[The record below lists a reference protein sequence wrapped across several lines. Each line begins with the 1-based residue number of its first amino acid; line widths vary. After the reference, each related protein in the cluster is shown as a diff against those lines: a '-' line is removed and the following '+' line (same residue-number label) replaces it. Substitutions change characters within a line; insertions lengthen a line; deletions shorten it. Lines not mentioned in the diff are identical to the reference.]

1 MTENVSLQ
9 AEQRTNR
16 GKTQTKKLRKEGMV
30 PGIYYDREGT
40 NIPLT
45 MGYGAVQAAYERA
58 HNQVIYLQLQNTD
71 GKESSKPALIW
82 DVQFHPT
89 KGLIEHID
97 FVGVDMTRE
106 VKMEIPVEYVGAD
119 VVADKG
125 GSPIVYRETVPVSCL
140 PGNIPEKI
148 EVDISE
154 LEIGDTVYFSQ
165 LTLSEGVSRDA
176 AEDLWIVGVSTTQT
190 EQPESEEEEQE
201 SESAGEGEGQG
212 EEES

>member
-9 AEQRTNR
+9 AEQRNNR

-30 PGIYYDREGT
+30 PGIYYNREGT

-45 MGYGAVQAAYERA
+45 VGYGAVQAAYERA
-58 HNQVIYLQLQNTD
+58 QNQVIYLQLKNED
-71 GKESSKPALIW
+71 GTESAKPSLIW

-97 FVGVDMTRE
+97 FVGVDMSRE

-125 GSPIVYRETVPVSCL
+125 ESPIVYRETVPVSCL

-154 LEIGDTVYFSQ
+154 LDAGDTVYFSQ
-165 LTLSEGVSRDA
+165 LSLTKGVSRDA
-176 AEDLWIVGVSTTQT
+176 SEDLWIVGVSATHS
-190 EQPESEEEEQE
+190 EQSDSGEEEQGR
-201 SESAGEGEGQG
+201 AG
-212 EEES
+212 EEEGEA

>member
-1 MTENVSLQ
+1 MTESVSLQ
-9 AEQRTNR
+9 AEQRNNR

-30 PGIYYDREGT
+30 PGIYYNREGT

-45 MGYGAVQAAYERA
+45 VGYGAVQAAYERA
-58 HNQVIYLQLQNTD
+58 QNQVIYLQLRNDD
-71 GKESSKPALIW
+71 GSESAKPSLIW

-89 KGLIEHID
+89 KGLIEHVD
-97 FVGVDMTRE
+97 FVGVDMSRE

-119 VVADKG
+119 AVVDKG
-125 GSPIVYRETVPVSCL
+125 GSPIVYRETVPVTCL

-154 LEIGDTVYFSQ
+154 LDVGDTVYFSQ

-176 AEDLWIVGVSTTQT
+176 TEDLWIVGVSAAHSEQT
-190 EQPESEEEEQE
+190 DSGEEEEG
-201 SESAGEGEGQG
+201 SAGEGEEEG
-212 EEES
+212 EA

>member
-16 GKTQTKKLRKEGMV
+16 GKTQTKKLRKASMV

-45 MGYGAVQAAYERA
+45 VGYGAVQAAYERA
-58 HNQVIYLQLQNTD
+58 QNQVIYLQLKNED
-71 GKESSKPALIW
+71 GTESAKPALIW

-89 KGLIEHID
+89 KGLIEHVD
-97 FVGVDMTRE
+97 LVGVDMSRE
-106 VKMEIPVEYVGAD
+106 VKMEIPLDFTGAD

-154 LEIGDTVYFSQ
+154 LDAGDTVYFSQ
-165 LTLSEGVSRDA
+165 LTLTEGVSRDA
-176 AEDLWIVGVSTTQT
+176 AEDLWIVGVSGDQAA
-190 EQPESEEEEQE
+190 QSDSDEEE
-201 SESAGEGEGQG
+201 
-212 EEES
+212 

>member
-1 MTENVSLQ
+1 MTESVSLQ
-9 AEQRTNR
+9 AEQRNNR

-30 PGIYYDREGT
+30 PGIYYNREGT

-45 MGYGAVQAAYERA
+45 VGYGAVQAAYERA
-58 HNQVIYLQLQNTD
+58 QNQVIYLQLRNED
-71 GKESSKPALIW
+71 GSESAKPSLIW

-89 KGLIEHID
+89 KGLIEHVD
-97 FVGVDMTRE
+97 FVGVDMSRE
-106 VKMEIPVEYVGAD
+106 VKMEIPVEYVGAYA
-119 VVADKG
+119 VVDKG

-154 LEIGDTVYFSQ
+154 LDVGDTVYFSQ

-176 AEDLWIVGVSTTQT
+176 TEDLWIVGVSATHSEQT
-190 EQPESEEEEQE
+190 DFGEEEEG
-201 SESAGEGEGQG
+201 SAGEGEEEG
-212 EEES
+212 EA

>member
-16 GKTQTKKLRKEGMV
+16 GKSQTKKLRKEGMV

-45 MGYGAVQAAYERA
+45 VGYGAVQAAYERA
-58 HNQVIYLQLQNTD
+58 QNQVIYLQLKNAD

-82 DVQFHPT
+82 DAQFHPT

-97 FVGVDMTRE
+97 FVGVDMSRE
-106 VKMEIPVEYVGAD
+106 VKMEIPVEYIGAD
-119 VVADKG
+119 VVIDKG

-154 LEIGDTVYFSQ
+154 LNVGDTVYFSQ
-165 LTLSEGVSRDA
+165 LTLTEGVSRDA
-176 AEDLWIVGVSTTQT
+176 AEDLWIVGVSGD
-190 EQPESEEEEQE
+190 QPAQSDSGDEEQG
-201 SESAGEGEGQG
+201 SAGEEEG
-212 EEES
+212 

>member
-1 MTENVSLQ
+1 MTESVSLQ
-9 AEQRTNR
+9 AEQRNNR

-30 PGIYYDREGT
+30 PGIYYNREGT

-45 MGYGAVQAAYERA
+45 VGYGAVQAAYERA
-58 HNQVIYLQLQNTD
+58 QNQVIYLQLRNED
-71 GKESSKPALIW
+71 GSESAKPSLIW

-89 KGLIEHID
+89 KGLIEHVD
-97 FVGVDMTRE
+97 FVGVDMSRE

-119 VVADKG
+119 AVVDKG

-154 LEIGDTVYFSQ
+154 LDVGDTVYFSQ

-176 AEDLWIVGVSTTQT
+176 TEDLWIVGVSATHSEQT
-190 EQPESEEEEQE
+190 DFGEEEEG
-201 SESAGEGEGQG
+201 SAGEGEEEG
-212 EEES
+212 EA